1 MLIGVLCGLFQWLL
15 LLRRVKR
22 AGWLILCW
30 GVVGVAVDAWRS
42 SGRDEFIRSCL
53 SVSNNLSECEVQVK
67 LLAALLGFVV
77 FSAWFGIALGIVLV
91 QKKLQ
96 SSRANLTEQHES

>member
-1 MLIGVLCGLFQWLL
+1 
-15 LLRRVKR
+15 
-22 AGWLILCW
+22 
-30 GVVGVAVDAWRS
+30 
-42 SGRDEFIRSCL
+42 
-53 SVSNNLSECEVQVK
+53 VQVK

-77 FSAWFGIALGIVLV
+77 LSAWFGIALGIVLV